1 MLGRRDSPS
10 PSRPASLQI
19 EPASLYF
26 SWVGQSQQLAAEALG
41 QAGRAVEGQ
50 TVSWSS
56 SDPSVVTVSPALA
69 IYRVLLTHEIAQLV
83 QANAYVF
90 GGSAEK
96 TIWEIEGG
104 GDARGAALGVRSLR
118 ARAGSELGHAQVEQ
132 SEGSRAWPRITG
144 ICFPLRIRWPDGG
157 SRAAGPVPPLLSP
170 YA

>member
-1 MLGRRDSPS
+1 MRLLRAARRPRRFDRVLLPAALAPASACSDDAAAPS

-56 SDPSVVTVSPALA
+56 SDPSVVAVSPALA

-90 GGSAEK
+90 GGSAEN
-96 TIWEIEGG
+96 TIREIEGG
-104 GDARGAALGVRSLR
+104 ATLA
-118 ARAGSELGHAQVEQ
+118 EQ
-132 SEGSRAWPRITG
+132 LLAYDRFGTG
-144 ICFPLRIRWPDGG
+144 R
-157 SRAAGPVPPLLSP
+157 V
-170 YA
+170 

>member
-1 MLGRRDSPS
+1 MLGVKAPVERRVRLLRAARRPRRFGRVLLPTALAPASACSDDATAPS

-26 SWVGQSQQLAAEALG
+26 LWVGQSQQLAAEALD

-50 TVSWSS
+50 TVLWSS

-69 IYRVLLTHEIAQLV
+69 IYQVLLVHEIAHLI
-83 QANAYVF
+83 QANADVF

-104 GDARGAALGVRSLR
+104 ATLA
-118 ARAGSELGHAQVEQ
+118 EQ
-132 SEGSRAWPRITG
+132 PCA
-144 ICFPLRIRWPDGG
+144 
-157 SRAAGPVPPLLSP
+157 
-170 YA
+170 